1 MKVTTQKVYRYCNN
15 IALLF
20 FRGMLKI
27 QQFDLLS
34 TIYKLTPSLN
44 FFKCQGHYTCGLFA
58 DNGYVTITFS
68 HAPLDI
74 IESVK
79 PSDEKR

>member
-1 MKVTTQKVYRYCNN
+1 MKVATQTVYRYCNN

-20 FRGMLKI
+20 FRGTLKI
-27 QQFDLLS
+27 QQLDLLS
-34 TIYKLTPSLN
+34 TIYKLTLSLK

-58 DNGYVTITFS
+58 VNGYATITFS

-79 PSDEKR
+79 PSDERR